1 MKQTRTTR
9 RLTSAALAAQR
20 ALEALGNSLGVNFE
34 SAMRPNRLLLLLLL
48 LFTAIAPGLSERGPS
63 RPTPNAAV
71 ATVDTGRVAVDGGS
85 LYYEAAGSGT
95 PVILL
100 HGGNLDRRMW
110 DAQFALLRQRYRVIR
125 YDARGFGRSSA
136 ADRPFAAHHDLAAL
150 FRALNLSR
158 AALVGLSMEGRIA
171 IDFSLAH
178 PEMVDRLVLAAPGI
192 SGGKWAEDGDT
203 LWLVQARAA
212 AARGDSIGVSLAWL
226 GSAYIRTALH
236 PPERAALIRQMVVD
250 NSAYWMGIVRHQDLE
265 REASP
270 PAADHLHDLRV
281 PVLLLVGESDTRF
294 IHDVADAIATRAPRV
309 RRVDLPRV
317 GHMLNLEATEQ
328 FNGELL
334 TFLASRCP
342 PAIVCN

>member
-1 MKQTRTTR
+1 
-9 RLTSAALAAQR
+9 
-20 ALEALGNSLGVNFE
+20 
-34 SAMRPNRLLLLLLL
+34 MRPNRLLLL
-48 LFTAIAPGLSERGPS
+48 LFTAIAPDLSERGPS

-85 LYYEAAGSGT
+85 LYYEAAGSGA

-281 PVLLLVGESDTRF
+281 PVLLPVLLLVGESDTRF
-294 IHDVADAIATRAPRV
+294 IHDVADAIATRAPRG
-309 RRVDLPRV
+309 RRVDVPRV